1 MSSNNESFVGT
12 PRSIARWIP
21 DSNTRDQSQTLP
33 KNSQRR
39 IKRIGIAAT
48 GVAATIW
55 LAGAAW
61 AWQFIG

>member
-1 MSSNNESFVGT
+1 MTSNNERLAGT

-21 DSNTRDQSQTLP
+21 ESEVRDRRQTLP

-39 IKRIGIAAT
+39 IQIVGIAAT
-48 GVAATIW
+48 SVAATIW